1 MARALS
7 RPSTDT
13 FGDRLRRLRSAR
25 GFTQGELGR
34 KISLSQ
40 RMVAYYES
48 QGGTPAP
55 PLVAKIAKALGVSSD
70 ELLGIKQSSAAG
82 APDTPNELR
91 LWRKLRQIR
100 DLPDQK
106 RRLLLQLIDQFLDDV
121 GSGGA

>member
-7 RPSTDT
+7 RPTSET

-25 GFTQGELGR
+25 GLTQGELGR
-34 KISLSQ
+34 KIGLSQ

-55 PLVAKIAKALGVSSD
+55 PLVAKMAKMLAASGD
-70 ELLGIKQSSAAG
+70 ELLGIKPSAAAA
-82 APDTPNELR
+82 APDTANELR

-121 GSGGA
+121 AKEG

>member
-7 RPSTDT
+7 RSSTET
-13 FGDRLRRLRSAR
+13 FGDRLRRLRAAR
-25 GFTQGELGR
+25 GLTQGDLGR
-34 KISLSQ
+34 KIALSQ

-70 ELLGIKQSSAAG
+70 ELLGIKQSG
-82 APDTPNELR
+82 ATSGPDTANELR

-121 GSGGA
+121 GNGG